1 MTDSPAKTV
10 THPILI
16 VTGGPRDG
24 DVLLVDQP
32 GLDRWLGSGTEAD
45 LRVEATNVDPRHAR
59 VVWDVSGLLLS
70 DEGSSTGTYVNGERI
85 VAKHPLHDGDRVC
98 LGPPGS
104 RHSVKLLVRV
114 PEAGPEP
121 VLLELVP
128 DFEPKAVEVFAPPP
142 KPVPPP
148 EPPPAG
154 PAPLLASPP
163 PPPPPT
169 LPVGFAPAAQDL
181 RLEEAPLVLLA
192 PPPPA
197 PEPEKSGGAPPPP
210 VAPPK
215 APPQVARDTPP
226 PQPPPP
232 IPPPSSAKPPLKRG
246 PDLFSQLPSIV
257 DEHGREPV
265 SQPLFEEEA
274 EAPEKAAKPEKV
286 KKPKRPR
293 RPSRL
298 PRALLVAGASAVAGV
313 GGFLIY
319 GFLTAPPP
327 ALAGVIPPKVEPGQ
341 TLTLNGAGFAGTPG
355 ANTVR
360 FGEQVAAVTSA
371 TASQLAVFVPD
382 SLASEKPE
390 DVAVSVETRQG
401 RSNALMVRV
410 RRLPRLN
417 SIEPQVA
424 MPGAEVL
431 IKGQNLDATPLSVQ
445 IGGQPAEVREAQ
457 PHQIRALVPD
467 LPLTEGKGVQ
477 VEVQAGGEP
486 GRPVTLV
493 LGRLP
498 LVTGLQPASGQ
509 AGERVTLKGFGFD
522 PSPTGNLVEFGA
534 EPALVLTA
542 SDKEISVA
550 APLPPAGGSP
560 MTVQVV
566 VKARGGTSSG
576 ATTFS
581 LVRSTGSVFVPRF
594 FPAPVGEA
602 RDRAAV
608 ATELGPVLLLAA
620 RDDAPSSAERALRLA
635 GALNN
640 AFGSAATSFELR
652 ESPQPGVGIAGNSG
666 LLLRASSED
675 AAAYASVKGSR
686 PSARALAAHWTT
698 LLQDLHM
705 LFVRHQRPVKVVE
718 VSARGKLLL
727 DLFSESERRAGSG
740 GGVPSSLVNPPSPGL
755 AKAFREMTTQLPEG
769 GGAAGAAVV
778 GQWSGTMN
786 DGGVERSLRLVLR
799 LEGGKLAGSAT
810 TKSGQISM
818 DVPLQEVSYEKGT
831 LSFSISGGAALRR
844 FRGSLQGSEISGSIL
859 GPQGADPV
867 GQFKLRYVE

>member
-10 THPILI
+10 THPIFI

-24 DVLLVDQP
+24 GILLVNEP

-45 LRVEATNVDPRHAR
+45 LRIEASNVDPRHAR

-85 VAKHPLHDGDRVC
+85 VTSHPLQDGDRVC

-114 PEAGPEP
+114 PEAMPEP
-121 VLLELVP
+121 VLLELAP
-128 DFEPKAVEVFAPPP
+128 EFQPKAVEVFAPPP

-148 EPPPAG
+148 EPPPV
-154 PAPLLASPP
+154 ASPP
-163 PPPPPT
+163 APAPPT
-169 LPVGFAPAAQDL
+169 LPVGFTPPAQDL
-181 RLEEAPLVLLA
+181 RFEAEPVVLLA
-192 PPPPA
+192 PAPVPAPPPA
-197 PEPEKSGGAPPPP
+197 SEPEKWGGAPPPP
-210 VAPPK
+210 FVPPASPEIARHTTAPP
-215 APPQVARDTPP
+215 PLPLI
-226 PQPPPP
+226 PPPP
-232 IPPPSSAKPPLKRG
+232 RDKPPTRRG
-246 PDLFSQLPSIV
+246 ADLVSELPSIL
-257 DEHGREPV
+257 DEREREPV
-265 SQPLFEEEA
+265 SLPLFEEEA
-274 EAPEKAAKPEKV
+274 AAPEQAPKPKKV

-293 RPSRL
+293 RPSIV
-298 PRALLVAGASAVAGV
+298 PRPLLVAGASAVLGV
-313 GGFLIY
+313 AGFLIY

-327 ALAGVIPPKVEPGQ
+327 ALAGVAPPKVEPGQ
-341 TLTLNGAGFAGTPG
+341 TLTLSGAGFAGTPG
-355 ANTVR
+355 ANIVR
-360 FGEQVAAVTSA
+360 FGDQVAAVTSA

-410 RRLPRLN
+410 RRLPRVN

-424 MPGAEVL
+424 MPGAEIL
-431 IKGQNLDATPLSVQ
+431 IKGQNLDATPLTVQ
-445 IGGQPAEVREAQ
+445 IGGQPAEVRETQ
-457 PHQIRALVPD
+457 PHQIRALVPN
-467 LPLTEGKGVQ
+467 LPLTEGKGVP
-477 VEVQAGGEP
+477 VAVQAGGEP

-498 LVTGLQPASGQ
+498 LLTGLQPASGR
-509 AGERVTLKGFGFD
+509 AGDKVTLKGFGFD
-522 PSPTGNLVEFGA
+522 PSPTGNLVEFGG

-581 LVRSTGSVFVPRF
+581 LMRSTGGVFVPRF
-594 FPAPVGEA
+594 FPAPVAEA
-602 RDRAAV
+602 RERAAV
-608 ATELGPVLLLAA
+608 ATELGPVLLLASK
-620 RDDAPSSAERALRLA
+620 DDAASTAERASRVA
-635 GALNN
+635 AALNN
-640 AFGSAATSFELR
+640 AFGNAATAFELR
-652 ESPQPGVGIAGNSG
+652 ENPQPGLGIAGSTG
-666 LLLRASSED
+666 LLLRATSED
-675 AAAYASVKGSR
+675 GAAYASARGSR
-686 PSARALAAHWTT
+686 PGARALAAYWTA

-705 LFVRHQRPVKVVE
+705 LFVRHQRPTRVVE
-718 VSARGKLLL
+718 VSARGKVLL
-727 DLFSESERRAGSG
+727 DLFSESERRAGG
-740 GGVPSSLVNPPSPGL
+740 GAGVASSLVNPPSPSL

-769 GGAAGAAVV
+769 GSAAGAAVA
-778 GQWSGTMN
+778 GQWFGSMN

-818 DVPLQEVSYEKGT
+818 DVPLQDLSYEKGT

-844 FRGSLQGSEISGSIL
+844 FRGSLQGSEIAGSIQ
-859 GPQGADPV
+859 GPSGADPV